1 MLRHAIAH
9 DEFAEAS
16 PEHCS
21 GLFAAMRRESICCQQ
36 RPCPEEDM
44 EEVRGKYISPAIDQ
58 LAFTC
63 PPCNALAKQFWFSVH
78 ADPLKSDEKP
88 VVATA
93 ETVETLT
100 FSNGNLEEAERDR
113 ELKWAEQMASGRPFL
128 EVHREFRNRDVQNV
142 SISYCFSCNEMCLWV
157 YDQLVWP
164 RRAGAPELKPVAP
177 SDVQRECE
185 ETSQKLEAS
194 PRGAAALL
202 RLAMEKLCKELG
214 VNGESLNEDLAFFLR
229 EDVDARVRKV
239 LDAARII
246 ESNAVRPGQIG
257 LGDDR
262 ATAETLAGLVN
273 LICEKMIM
281 EPRHLQEVYTK
292 LRDGAQTAMEQRA
305 QGSS

>member
-1 MLRHAIAH
+1 
-9 DEFAEAS
+9 
-16 PEHCS
+16 
-21 GLFAAMRRESICCQQ
+21 
-36 RPCPEEDM
+36 M

-63 PPCNALAKQFWFSVH
+63 PYCNALAKQFWFSVH

-93 ETVETLT
+93 ETVKTLT

-113 ELKWAEQMASGRPFL
+113 KLKWAEQMASGRPFL

-164 RRAGAPELKPVAP
+164 RRAGDPEPKLHAQPNVR
-177 SDVQRECE
+177 REYE
-185 ETSQKLEAS
+185 EAGQTLEAS

-202 RLAMEKLCKELG
+202 RLAIEKLCKELG
-214 VNGESLNEDLAFFLR
+214 VSGEGLKDDIAFFVR
-229 EDVDARVRKV
+229 EDVDARVQKV

-246 ESNAVRPGQIG
+246 ESNAVRPGPIG
-257 LGDDR
+257 PWGRSSNSRNPSWSGQFDLRKDDHGAEAPAGSVHKAPRRCSDRNGAAGARQFVIDAIDREPGLR
-262 ATAETLAGLVN
+262 ARPGVA
-273 LICEKMIM
+273 
-281 EPRHLQEVYTK
+281 
-292 LRDGAQTAMEQRA
+292 
-305 QGSS
+305 